1 MELLDYVFGQYKD
14 YPALFFWLEIFACVC
29 TLISAVCS
37 IRNNIWVFPF
47 GIVSTGIFI
56 YLCLEWNLL
65 GDMIINIYYFVMSIY
80 GWYIWTRMVD
90 PNHVTPVTKATV
102 LEWYKSA
109 GIFIAASMLVYFV
122 YWYSDRFESIVSYVD
137 ILTTGFF
144 FVGMYLLA
152 LRKIENLLV
161 LLVGNI
167 ISVPLYFY
175 KGYSFSAILYFILI
189 IMAII
194 GYYQWKKYL
203 NKPILAD

>member
-1 MELLDYVFGQYKD
+1 
-14 YPALFFWLEIFACVC
+14 
-29 TLISAVCS
+29 
-37 IRNNIWVFPF
+37 
-47 GIVSTGIFI
+47 
-56 YLCLEWNLL
+56 
-65 GDMIINIYYFVMSIY
+65 
-80 GWYIWTRMVD
+80 MVD

-109 GIFIAASMLVYFV
+109 GIFIAASLLVYFV
-122 YWYSDRFESIVSYVD
+122 YWYSDRFESVVSYVD